1 MRLAVDSAGRHPQ
14 RVPQLQKQAV
24 ERSKAPKR
32 TEGGFAKERL
42 GLVRQSRLGLAV
54 QALNVQVSLGVEKF
68 GFAGED
74 RPGMVGG
81 DRPEGAWQAWN
92 GMDRRSVTWPGRQ
105 V

>member
-54 QALNVQVSLGVEKF
+54 QARIGREWL
-68 GFAGED
+68 AGTGPREH
-74 RPGMVGG
+74 G
-81 DRPEGAWQAWN
+81 
-92 GMDRRSVTWPGRQ
+92 RRGTGWTGEA
-105 V
+105 